1 VWLSAILVP
10 VTTTIERPATTTV
23 ELDAAALRR
32 RELASFLRSR
42 RERLTPDQLGLPEYG
57 RRRTPGLRREEV
69 AQHAG
74 VGVTWYTWLEQARDI
89 NVSEQVLDAIS
100 RTLML
105 DPHERGHLFT
115 LAGSPL
121 TEIGPDCMP
130 VSPEVR
136 LLLDKLHPYPAIV
149 TNGRYDLLAYNR
161 AFTVLVGDLDH
172 VPFDQ
177 RNTMW
182 LAFTSPSMR
191 TSLPD
196 RESAVRRMV
205 GQYRAAM
212 ADHVGE
218 AAWKCQVKRL
228 QNASPEFAELWAR
241 HDIAVPENLT
251 KRFVHPELGALNFCY
266 TNLWLS
272 QRLGVRLMT
281 YTPRDPE
288 TETQLGRIDDF
299 QPLPVELT
307 V

>member
-1 VWLSAILVP
+1 
-10 VTTTIERPATTTV
+10 VTTTIERPAIQ
-23 ELDAAALRR
+23 LDAAALRR
-32 RELASFLRSR
+32 KELASFLRSR

-89 NVSEQVLDAIS
+89 NVSEQVLDAIA

-121 TEIGPDCMP
+121 MEIGPDCMP

-161 AFTVLVGDLDH
+161 AFTVLVGDLDE
-172 VPFDQ
+172 VPYDQ

-191 TSLPD
+191 KSLPD

-212 ADHVGE
+212 ADHVAE
-218 AAWKCQVKRL
+218 PVWKCQVKRL
-228 QNASPEFAELWAR
+228 QEASPEFAELWQR
-241 HDIAVPENLT
+241 HDIAAPENLT
-251 KRFVHPELGALNFCY
+251 KRFVHPELGALSFCY

-272 QRLGVRLMT
+272 QRLGVRLLT
-281 YTPRDPE
+281 YTPRDAQ
-288 TETQLGRIDDF
+288 TETQLDRIDDLE
-299 QPLPVELT
+299 PRPVELT

>member
-1 VWLSAILVP
+1 
-10 VTTTIERPATTTV
+10 VTTTLERPAV
-23 ELDAAALRR
+23 QLDAAALRR
-32 RELASFLRSR
+32 KELASFLRSR

-89 NVSEQVLDAIS
+89 NVSEQVLDAIA
-100 RTLML
+100 RTLLL

-121 TEIGPDCMP
+121 MEIGPDCMP

-161 AFTVLVGDLDH
+161 AFTILVGDLDE

-182 LAFTSPSMR
+182 LALTSPSLR
-191 TSLPD
+191 ASLPD
-196 RESAVRRMV
+196 RESAIRRMV

-218 AAWKCQVKRL
+218 GAWKCQVKRL
-228 QNASPEFAELWAR
+228 QNVSPEFAQLWER

-251 KRFVHPELGALNFCY
+251 KRFVHPGLGALNFCY

-272 QRLGVRLMT
+272 PRIGVRLMT
-281 YTPRDPE
+281 YTPQDPE
-288 TETQLGRIDDF
+288 TEAKLSRIDEF
-299 QPLPVELT
+299 EPRPVELT

>member
-1 VWLSAILVP
+1 
-10 VTTTIERPATTTV
+10 VTTTLERPAVTF
-23 ELDAAALRR
+23 DAAALRR
-32 RELASFLRSR
+32 KELASFLRSR

-89 NVSEQVLDAIS
+89 NVSDQVLDAIS

-121 TEIGPDCMP
+121 TEIGPDSMP
-130 VSPEVR
+130 VSAEVR
-136 LLLDKLHPYPAIV
+136 LLLDKLDPYPAIV

-161 AFTVLVGDLDH
+161 AYLGLVGNLDE

-182 LAFTSPSMR
+182 LAFTSPTMR
-191 TSLPD
+191 ACLPD
-196 RESAVRRMV
+196 CEQAMRRMV

-228 QNASPEFAELWAR
+228 REASPEFAALWAR

-251 KRFVHPELGALNFCY
+251 KRFAHPELGALNFCF

-272 QRLGVRLMT
+272 QRVGVRMVS
-281 YTPRDPE
+281 YTPADEQTTAKLVR
-288 TETQLGRIDDF
+288 LAA
-299 QPLPVELT
+299 VEPRPIGLIA
-307 V
+307 

>member
-1 VWLSAILVP
+1 
-10 VTTTIERPATTTV
+10 VTTIIERSGSDPAVVTRSAV
-23 ELDAAALRR
+23 HHPDAAELRR
-32 RELASFLRSR
+32 KELASFLRSR
-42 RERLTPDQLGLPEYG
+42 RERLSPDQLGLPEYG

-89 NVSEQVLDAIS
+89 HVSEHVLDAIS
-100 RTLML
+100 RTLQL

-130 VSPEVR
+130 VSDEVR
-136 LLLDKLHPYPAIV
+136 LLLDKLDPYPAIV

-161 AFTVLVGDLDH
+161 TFTSLVGDLDE

-182 LAFTSPSMR
+182 LAFTSPTMR
-191 TSLPD
+191 ASLPD
-196 RESAVRRMV
+196 WDHATKRMV

-212 ADHVGE
+212 ADHVAE
-218 AAWKCQVKRL
+218 PVWKCRLKRL
-228 QNASPEFAELWAR
+228 QELSPEFAALWQR
-241 HDIAVPENLT
+241 HDIAAPENLT
-251 KRFVHPELGALNFCY
+251 KRFDHPDLGRLQFCY

-272 QRLGVRLMT
+272 PRTGVRLVT
-281 YTPRDPE
+281 YTPADPE
-288 TETQLGRIDDF
+288 TSGLLPKLDGLTPRPIQLTD
-299 QPLPVELT
+299 
-307 V
+307 

>member
-1 VWLSAILVP
+1 MSVILVP
-10 VTTTIERPATTTV
+10 VTATLERPAV
-23 ELDAAALRR
+23 ALDAATLRR

-149 TNGRYDLLAYNR
+149 TNGRFDLLAYNR
-161 AFTVLVGDLDH
+161 AFTVLVGDLDE

-182 LAFTSPSMR
+182 LTFTSPSLQA
-191 TSLPD
+191 SLPD

-205 GQYRAAM
+205 AQYRAAM
-212 ADHVGE
+212 ADHVAE
-218 AAWKCQVKRL
+218 PVWKCRVKRL
-228 QNASPEFAELWAR
+228 QEASPEFAELWAR
-241 HDIAVPENLT
+241 HDIAAPENLT
-251 KRFVHPELGALNFCY
+251 KRFVHPDLGAMNFCY

-272 QRLGVRLMT
+272 QRLGVRMMS
-281 YTPRDPE
+281 YTPRDAQ
-288 TETQLGRIDDF
+288 TETRLGRIDDLE
-299 QPLPVELT
+299 PRPVELG

>member
-1 VWLSAILVP
+1 M
-10 VTTTIERPATTTV
+10 TTTIDRPETAGSSPDPTPADPS
-23 ELDAAALRR
+23 DAALLRR

-42 RERLTPDQLGLPEYG
+42 RERLTPDQLGLPDYG

-89 NVSEQVLDAIS
+89 NVSEQVLDAIA

-121 TEIGPDCMP
+121 AEIGPDCMP
-130 VSPEVR
+130 VSDQVR
-136 LLLDKLHPYPAIV
+136 LLLDRLAPYPAAV
-149 TNGRYDLLAYNR
+149 TNGRYDLLAYNQAYR
-161 AFTVLVGDLDH
+161 GLVGDLDA

-182 LAFTSPSMR
+182 LAFTSPTMR
-191 TSLPD
+191 AALPD
-196 RESAVRRMV
+196 WGPATRRMV
-205 GQYRAAM
+205 AQYRAAM

-218 AAWKCQVKRL
+218 PAWKCQVKRL
-228 QNASPEFAELWAR
+228 LEASQEFSVLWQR
-241 HDIAVPENLT
+241 HDIAAPENLT
-251 KRFVHPELGALNFCY
+251 KRFDHPDLGRLQFCY

-272 QRLGVRLMT
+272 PRTGVRMVS
-281 YTPRDPE
+281 YTPADPE
-288 TETQLGRIDDF
+288 TDLLLGKLEELAPR
-299 QPLPVELT
+299 PLVLGA
-307 V
+307 

>member
-1 VWLSAILVP
+1 
-10 VTTTIERPATTTV
+10 VTTTIERPAVQT
-23 ELDAAALRR
+23 DAASLRR
-32 RELASFLRSR
+32 KELASFLRSR

-100 RTLML
+100 RTLLL

-121 TEIGPDCMP
+121 TEIGPDSLP

-161 AFTVLVGDLDH
+161 AFMGVVGNLDE

-182 LAFTSPSMR
+182 LAFTSPTMR
-191 TSLPD
+191 ECLPD
-196 RESAVRRMV
+196 CTQARRRMV

-228 QNASPEFAELWAR
+228 QNASPEFASLWER

-251 KRFVHPELGALNFCY
+251 KRFAHPELGALNFGF
-266 TNLWLS
+266 TNLWLT
-272 QRLGVRLMT
+272 QRIGVRMVT
-281 YTPRDPE
+281 YTPIDER
-288 TETQLGRIDDF
+288 TEAQLAKLDSLALR
-299 QPLPVELT
+299 PVGLAA
-307 V
+307 

>member
-1 VWLSAILVP
+1 
-10 VTTTIERPATTTV
+10 VTTTIERPDTTTATRPTT
-23 ELDAAALRR
+23 ETHQPDAAGQRR
-32 RELASFLRSR
+32 KELASFLRNR

-89 NVSEQVLDAIS
+89 NVSEQVLDAIA

-136 LLLDKLHPYPAIV
+136 LLLDKLHPYPAAM
-149 TNGRYDLLAYNR
+149 TNARYDLLAYNR
-161 AFTVLVGDLDH
+161 AFTVLVGDLDE

-177 RNTMW
+177 RNSMW
-182 LAFTSPSMR
+182 LAFTSPTMR
-191 TSLPD
+191 ASLPD
-196 RESAVRRMV
+196 WDSAVRRMV

-218 AAWKCQVKRL
+218 PVWRCRVKRL
-228 QNASPEFAELWAR
+228 QEASPEFAALWQR
-241 HDIAVPENLT
+241 HDIAGTENLT
-251 KRFVHPELGALNFCY
+251 KRFAHPDLGALSFCY

-272 QRLGVRLMT
+272 QRLGVRMVS

-288 TETQLGRIDDF
+288 TEAQLGQFDDLV
-299 QPLPVELT
+299 PRPVELT

>member
-1 VWLSAILVP
+1 
-10 VTTTIERPATTTV
+10 VTTTIERPDTTSDALPTTRTDQP
-23 ELDAAALRR
+23 DAAGQRR
-32 RELASFLRSR
+32 KELASFLRSR

-89 NVSEQVLDAIS
+89 NVSEQVLDAIAG
-100 RTLML
+100 TLML

-121 TEIGPDCMP
+121 TEIGPDSMP

-136 LLLDKLHPYPAIV
+136 LLLDKLHPYPAAV

-161 AFTVLVGDLDH
+161 AFTVLVGDLDE

-177 RNTMW
+177 RNTLW
-182 LAFTSPSMR
+182 LAFTSPTMR
-191 TSLPD
+191 AALPD
-196 RESAVRRMV
+196 WDYAVRRMV

-218 AAWKCQVKRL
+218 PVWRCRVKRL
-228 QNASPEFAELWAR
+228 QEASPEFAAMWQR
-241 HDIAVPENLT
+241 HDIAGAENLT
-251 KRFVHPELGALNFCY
+251 KRFAHPDLGALSFCY

-272 QRLGVRLMT
+272 QRLGVRMVS
-281 YTPRDPE
+281 YTPRDPD
-288 TETQLGRIDDF
+288 TEAQLGRLDDLV
-299 QPLPVELT
+299 PRRLELT

>member
-1 VWLSAILVP
+1 V
-10 VTTTIERPATTTV
+10 TTTV
-23 ELDAAALRR
+23 ERPAVQLDAASLRR
-32 RELASFLRSR
+32 KELAGFLRSR
-42 RERLTPDQLGLPEYG
+42 RERLSPEQLGLPEYG

-89 NVSEQVLDAIS
+89 NVSEQVLDAIA

-121 TEIGPDCMP
+121 TEIGPDSMP
-130 VSPEVR
+130 VSAEVR
-136 LLLDKLHPYPAIV
+136 LLLDKLDPYPAIV

-161 AFTVLVGDLDH
+161 AYLGLVGNLDE

-182 LAFTSPSMR
+182 LAFTSSTMR
-191 TSLPD
+191 ACLPD
-196 RESAVRRMV
+196 CQQAMRRMV

-228 QNASPEFAELWAR
+228 QEASPEFAELWQR

-251 KRFVHPELGALNFCY
+251 KRFAHPELGALNFCF

-272 QRLGVRLMT
+272 QRVGVRMVS
-281 YTPRDPE
+281 YTPADE
-288 TETQLGRIDDF
+288 QTAAQLPRLGD
-299 QPLPVELT
+299 VEPRPIGLIA
-307 V
+307 